1 VATPGVLRTE
11 FTKVGRSGKAEKGKR
26 TVKSAALIAARND
39 EEVVL
44 ATTVV
49 VIAAWN

>member
-1 VATPGVLRTE
+1 MTE
-11 FTKVGRSGKAEKGKR
+11 FTRVGRSGSAEKGKR

-39 EEVVL
+39 EQVVL

-49 VIAAWN
+49 AIAAWS